1 MSLFSL
7 LVAIVY
13 KLICIREKSE
23 LVFSENK
30 NLNWMGLFES
40 TANVCNIPKK
50 VLSVL
55 YTYFI
60 FSIFYYSRQHFARN
74 LDGNGISQKESND
87 LKNTFCIAR

>member
-40 TANVCNIPKK
+40 TANVCNIPTFQRKCY
-50 VLSVL
+50 LCSIHISSFL
-55 YTYFI
+55 YFI
-60 FSIFYYSRQHFARN
+60 TPVNI
-74 LDGNGISQKESND
+74 LLEI
-87 LKNTFCIAR
+87 